1 MNERR
6 EPEDVRLEQLDKC
19 RTCLCDKK
27 IYCGICVSRKG
38 RIYG

>member
-6 EPEDVRLEQLDKC
+6 KPEDVRLEQLDKC
-19 RTCLCDKK
+19 RTCLCDK